1 MTEICIKQKI
11 SNTMKKVWFITG
23 SSKGL
28 GKSLVEAVLLKGD
41 YVVATA
47 RNPQQLKELAEQY
60 PEQLLPLELDVQN
73 KEQIY
78 ATVEEAVNHFGKIDV
93 LVNNAGFGITGAAE
107 AFTNEQV
114 RNQLEVNLYA
124 PIEVT
129 RAVLPY
135 MRKKRSGNILQ
146 ISSIGG
152 RVGNAGLSIYQAA
165 KFGLVGFSESLS
177 KEVAPL
183 GIKVTCIQPGG
194 FRTEWAGSSMSFAKD
209 VEGYEATVGGVK
221 EHLISGKFL
230 PMGDPAKAAKVMI
243 DVVENEN
250 PPLHLVLGSE
260 AAAILKATDEKRK
273 EEFEKWMDVTVSTDH
288 DDAVNIFDTEY
299 GKQYLSHKG
308 ISLK

>member
-1 MTEICIKQKI
+1 
-11 SNTMKKVWFITG
+11 MKKVWFITG

-28 GKSLVEAVLLKGD
+28 GKSLVEAVLLNGD
-41 YVVATA
+41 CVVATA
-47 RNPQQLKELAEQY
+47 RNPHQLDDLIERY
-60 PEQLLPLELDVQN
+60 REQLLALELDVQN

-78 ATVEEAVNHFGKIDV
+78 ETVEKAVNHFGKIDV

-135 MRKKRSGNILQ
+135 MRKKRSGHILQ

-177 KEVAPL
+177 KEIAPL
-183 GIKVTCIQPGG
+183 GIKITCIQPGG

-209 VEGYEATVGGVK
+209 IEGYETTVGGVK
-221 EHLISGKFL
+221 EHLSSGKFL

-243 DVVENEN
+243 EVVRNEN

-288 DDAVNIFDTEY
+288 DDAINIFDTEY
-299 GKQYLSHKG
+299 GKQYLAHKG